1 MTSRRELLAG
11 LGAAIAL
18 AGCSAGDEDGTE
30 SPPAST
36 TRRSTP
42 TDAPPT
48 TTTTRP
54 STETP
59 TDTPEPTPEETPTE
73 TPDDTPTDT
82 PEDTPTPTPEPDP
95 KSFDEIYQENMVNF
109 MGVGNYMDWDDIRYG
124 LENEDGHD
132 LGNIEV
138 NSRFIEDLASRID
151 SQVSDVQSP
160 EALAYGLYEEFDIG
174 TDQVIVDARTA
185 NDGKQGHLTSILI
198 KQDNGGV
205 VKDLNAPQQPGNSG
219 YKRHDEN
226 TNLSHWEQNLKNI
239 WTAEESGIWNWLDKD
254 GIEAMFSRRS
264 GDLSEGGQNTLSR
277 VNDDLVIGYQSENQA
292 DPEKGGEVV
301 YTGAAF
307 EQLDNVLDPENINA
321 NPKTTGVQAR
331 DLVMNATEQYYNNVD
346 REAGDFLAIGY
357 DGEDFTYNIVNKER
371 KEELEH
377 ELLSGYLEE

>member
-109 MGVGNYMDWDDIRYG
+109 MGVGNYMDWEDIRYG

-132 LGNIEV
+132 LRNIDV
-138 NSRFIEDLASRID
+138 DSRFIEDLASRID

-185 NDGKQGHLTSILI
+185 NDGKQGYLTSILI

-219 YKRHDEN
+219 YKRHDES

-239 WTAEESGIWNWLDKD
+239 WDADKQGMITWLDRE
-254 GIEAMFSRRS
+254 GLVNLIE
-264 GDLSEGGQNTLSR
+264 
-277 VNDDLVIGYQSENQA
+277 NDDEGY
-292 DPEKGGEVV
+292 
-301 YTGAAF
+301 
-307 EQLDNVLDPENINA
+307 I
-321 NPKTTGVQAR
+321 
-331 DLVMNATEQYYNNVD
+331 TEDGQEIVSGYDDDV
-346 REAGDFLAIGY
+346 AIGY
-357 DGEDFTYNIVNKER
+357 RSDTMGRMAFTEDAFQQMSKVIDPSDINSDPQGTGVEAWNFVKNVSTFYHNHEDDYIEVDFDGETFQYNTISEDR
-371 KEELEH
+371 H
-377 ELLSGYLEE
+377 ETLVHSILDEYKK